1 MSFVTG
7 FTATLITWIW
17 IILINDYS
25 HQNGHHTAS
34 NICHL
39 IKDLLQTLPCE
50 CRAFHVPHRPH
61 LVGKA
66 HFDATMI
73 HSHFQQILI
82 VPIYAF
88 INLEFVIFHRCSQPL
103 WQVVLPSPSSPDKP
117 TIINVIGHTWKYTFS
132 YYQYQHHDQSLCDQ
146 IVSHWLFPLWSK
158 LLHNRHRVWKKV

>member
-88 INLEFVIFHRCSQPL
+88 INLEFAIFHRCSQPL
-103 WQVVLPSPSSPDKP
+103 WQVVHPSPSSPDKP

-132 YYQYQHHDQSLCDQ
+132 KSTSWSIIKWSICFLLAFPPLKQVAPQPPQSL
-146 IVSHWLFPLWSK
+146 
-158 LLHNRHRVWKKV
+158 KKV